1 MVFMVAHFN
10 MPTYGVNHEIRF
22 AEGIWLGRKSGQIGF
37 FFLSENT
44 FFYIMRA
51 QRALSNHL

>member
-1 MVFMVAHFN
+1 MVANFT
-10 MPTYGVNHEIRF
+10 MRTYGVNQEIRF

-44 FFYIMRA
+44 FFYIVFA

>member
-22 AEGIWLGRKSGQIGF
+22 AEGIWLGRKSGQIESF
-37 FFLSENT
+37 FFRKIP
-44 FFYIMRA
+44 FF
-51 QRALSNHL
+51 ALCLRNVI